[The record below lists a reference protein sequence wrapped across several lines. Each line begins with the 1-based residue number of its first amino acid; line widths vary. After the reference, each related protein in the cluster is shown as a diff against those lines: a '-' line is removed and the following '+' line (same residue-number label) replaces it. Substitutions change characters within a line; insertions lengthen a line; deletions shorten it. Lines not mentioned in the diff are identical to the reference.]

1 MNLEGITLKI
11 LTEELKQSLEG
22 GKIYKIFAPSKDS
35 LLLLINK
42 DNATVYF
49 LADFTGGS
57 PLVYLP
63 ENLPER
69 PDNPSPFCMLLRKH
83 LEEGRITLVEQ
94 PGLERVITLHID
106 LIGANRQIITKHLI
120 LELTGKNSNIIFT
133 DENNIIMDATRHIG
147 KSQNSV
153 RQILAGQ
160 PYLPPP
166 VQEGLDFLATT
177 AEQLLAAAQ
186 KLTGSFTQ
194 NLVAATIGIG
204 NNTAE
209 ALAQR
214 CSLPLTTTTLD
225 SDQLQACAVVLGK
238 LQEEIKTHNK
248 FYGLIN
254 KRNIMKLILPYQPP
268 DNDSYQVKVFPTLLA
283 GLRYGASLIPVQIPD
298 KELLIKTV
306 ETAEAKAKK
315 KLKYLAADLA
325 TAENAEAQK
334 IIADTLMAHLY
345 EMTKGAT
352 QIKLPNIYDNTP
364 LQIALAPQLTPS
376 ENAQAYYKKYNKYK
390 RALGEIKQQQ
400 EETTT
405 LLTYLESLATSL
417 DTATTKNEINEI
429 KSEIID
435 LGLLAKP
442 RKKSPG
448 QESFKPM
455 TIVLN
460 PTTTLIV
467 GKNNKQN
474 DFVTFKLGKANDL
487 WFHVKNI
494 PGSHVI
500 LKSTLPNPEE
510 KDILQAAAVAAA
522 FSKAKN
528 SSKVPVDYTQKR
540 FVKKPS
546 GAKPGFVIYTDQQT
560 LYVTPGLPGKN

>member
-1 MNLEGITLKI
+1 MISKRLK
-11 LTEELKQSLEG
+11 
-22 GKIYKIFAPSKDS
+22 
-35 LLLLINK
+35 
-42 DNATVYF
+42 
-49 LADFTGGS
+49 
-57 PLVYLP
+57 
-63 ENLPER
+63 
-69 PDNPSPFCMLLRKH
+69 
-83 LEEGRITLVEQ
+83 
-94 PGLERVITLHID
+94 VI
-106 LIGANRQIITKHLI
+106 
-120 LELTGKNSNIIFT
+120 
-133 DENNIIMDATRHIG
+133 
-147 KSQNSV
+147 
-153 RQILAGQ
+153 
-160 PYLPPP
+160 
-166 VQEGLDFLATT
+166 
-177 AEQLLAAAQ
+177 
-186 KLTGSFTQ
+186 
-194 NLVAATIGIG
+194 
-204 NNTAE
+204 
-209 ALAQR
+209 
-214 CSLPLTTTTLD
+214 
-225 SDQLQACAVVLGK
+225 
-238 LQEEIKTHNK
+238 
-248 FYGLIN
+248 
-254 KRNIMKLILPYQPP
+254 
-268 DNDSYQVKVFPTLLA
+268 
-283 GLRYGASLIPVQIPD
+283 ASLIPQYVKVFDIGCDHGYLSIYLFKYNNNKVVASDITTSCVLKAQNNILKENLDIEVIKTGGLLNLNITKKDYIVIAGMGTHTIINILKNSYNSLSDNLIIQSNNNLDTLRKVICKLGYYID
-298 KELLIKTV
+298 KEEALLDKNKYYVIIRF
-306 ETAEAKAKK
+306 KK
-315 KLKYLAADLA
+315 
-325 TAENAEAQK
+325 
-334 IIADTLMAHLY
+334 
-345 EMTKGAT
+345 G
-352 QIKLPNIYDNTP
+352 
-364 LQIALAPQLTPS
+364 
-376 ENAQAYYKKYNKYK
+376 YKKYNKYK

-448 QESFKPM
+448 QESSKPM

>member
-1 MNLEGITLKI
+1 MNLEGITLKF
-11 LTEELKQSLEG
+11 LTEELQTALEG
-22 GKIYKIFAPSKDS
+22 GKIYKVFAPNKDS

-42 DNATVYF
+42 ENTTLYF

-57 PLVYLP
+57 PLLYLP
-63 ENLPER
+63 KDLPER
-69 PDNPSPFCMLLRKH
+69 PDVPSPFCMLLRKH

-94 PGLERVITLHID
+94 KGLERVITLHID

-133 DENNIIMDATRHIG
+133 DENNIIMDASRHIG
-147 KSQNSV
+147 KSQSTY

-160 PYLPPP
+160 AYVPPP
-166 VQEGLDFLATT
+166 TQEGLDFLTT
-177 AEQLLAAAQ
+177 APEKLLQRAQQLSGTTA
-186 KLTGSFTQ
+186 Q
-194 NLVAATIGIG
+194 NLVAATVGIG

-209 ALAQR
+209 ALLKK
-214 CSLPLTTTTLD
+214 SNLPLTTTTLNENEF
-225 SDQLQACAVVLGK
+225 STCCLELHK
-238 LQEEIKTHNK
+238 LQEEILKHEK

-254 KRNIMKLILPYQPP
+254 KRNSMKLLLPYAPP
-268 DNDSYQVKVFPTLLA
+268 PGDSYRIQEFPSLLS
-283 GLRYGASLIPVQIPD
+283 GLQYSASLIPVQIPD

-306 ETAEAKAKK
+306 TGALSKAKK

-325 TAENAEAQK
+325 AAESAEQQK
-334 IIADTLMAHLY
+334 IIADTLMAHIY
-345 EMTKGAT
+345 EMEKGAT
-352 QIKLPNIYDNTP
+352 QIELENIYDNTP
-364 LQIALAPQLTPS
+364 LKISLAPQLTPS

-390 RALGEIKQQQ
+390 RALGEIKQQ
-400 EETTT
+400 ETETTS
-405 LLTYLESLATSL
+405 LVTYLESLETSL
-417 DTATTKNEINEI
+417 DTATTKNEIGEI

-435 LGLLAKP
+435 LGLMAKP
-442 RKKSPG
+442 KKRAPSQG
-448 QESFKPM
+448 NSKPL

-460 PTTTLIV
+460 STTTLIV

-474 DFVTFKLGKANDL
+474 DYVTFKLGKGNDL

-500 LKSTLPNPEE
+500 LKTTLPEPEE
-510 KDILQAAAVAAA
+510 NDILQAASVAAA

-540 FVKKPS
+540 YVKKPN

-560 LYVTPGLPGKN
+560 LYVTPSLPTNN